1 MKIKGNQ
8 VSDIKTYFENE
19 LSTIYSK
26 SEILVLFRIAAQ
38 HINGLSM
45 NQLHL
50 FPETRVLE
58 SELLKYSFFVKR
70 LKNHEPY
77 QYITGYTWFTDLK
90 IMVNKSVLIP
100 RPETEELVNCLLEN
114 NKLSNPKILDVCTG
128 SGCIALALKHYITA
142 AEVLACDISA
152 TALDTA
158 KNNAASLSLNI
169 AFYEADALTEP
180 LDAFENLDFLITN
193 PPYITLKEK
202 ATLAKNVTDYEPGL
216 ALFVPDDDALIFYK
230 SISKWGKK
238 LLNDCGMVLMECNTA
253 HVDEVAELLIEDG
266 YSVVK
271 QHADLNGLPRW
282 VTGIK

>member
-26 SEILVLFRIAAQ
+26 SEILVLFRIAAE

-50 FPETRVLE
+50 FPDTRVLE

-90 IMVNKSVLIP
+90 IMVNESVLIP

-114 NKLSNPKILDVCTG
+114 NTLPNPKILDVCTG

-142 AEVLACDISA
+142 AEMLACDISA
-152 TALDTA
+152 TALETA
-158 KNNAASLSLNI
+158 KNNAVSLSLDV
-169 AFYEADALTEP
+169 AFYKADALTEP
-180 LDAFENLDFLITN
+180 LDTFENLDFLITN

-202 ATLAKNVTDYEPGL
+202 ATLAKNVTDFEPGL

>member
-26 SEILVLFRIAAQ
+26 NEVLVLFRIAAE
-38 HINGLSM
+38 HINGFSM

-90 IMVNKSVLIP
+90 ILVNESVLIP

-114 NKLSNPKILDVCTG
+114 NTLKNPKILDVCTG

-142 AEVLACDISA
+142 AEVLACDISS
-152 TALDTA
+152 TALATA
-158 KNNAASLSLNI
+158 KNNAAALSLNV

-180 LDAFENLDFLITN
+180 LEAFENLDFLITN
-193 PPYITLKEK
+193 PPYITLREK
-202 ATLAKNVTDYEPGL
+202 ATLAKNVTDFEPGI

-253 HVDEVAELLIEDG
+253 HVDEVAELLIGDG
-266 YSVVK
+266 YSIVK

>member
-1 MKIKGNQ
+1 
-8 VSDIKTYFENE
+8 
-19 LSTIYSK
+19 
-26 SEILVLFRIAAQ
+26 LFRIAAE

-50 FPETRVLE
+50 FPDTRVLE

-90 IMVNKSVLIP
+90 IMVNESVLIP

-114 NKLSNPKILDVCTG
+114 NTLQNPKILDVCTG

-142 AEVLACDISA
+142 AEMLACDISA
-152 TALDTA
+152 TALETA
-158 KNNAASLSLNI
+158 KNNAAALSLDV
-169 AFYEADALTEP
+169 AFYKADALTEP
-180 LDAFENLDFLITN
+180 LDTFENLDFLITN

-202 ATLAKNVTDYEPGL
+202 ATLAKNVTDFEPGL

>member
-26 SEILVLFRIAAQ
+26 SEILVLFRIAAE
-38 HINGLSM
+38 HINGFSM

-50 FPETRVLE
+50 FPDTRVLE

-90 IMVNKSVLIP
+90 IMVNESVLIP

-114 NKLSNPKILDVCTG
+114 NTLQYPKILDVCTG
-128 SGCIALALKHYITA
+128 SGCIALALKRYITA
-142 AEVLACDISA
+142 AEVLACDISS
-152 TALDTA
+152 TALATA
-158 KNNAASLSLNI
+158 KNNAEALSLNV

-180 LDAFENLDFLITN
+180 IEAFENLDFLITN
-193 PPYITLKEK
+193 PPYITLREK
-202 ATLAKNVTDYEPGL
+202 ATLAKNVTDFEPGL

-266 YSVVK
+266 YSIVK

>member
-19 LSTIYSK
+19 LNVIYSK
-26 SEILVLFRIAAQ
+26 NEILVLFRMAAE
-38 HINGLSM
+38 HINGFSM

-58 SELLKYSFFVKR
+58 SELLQYSFFVKR
-70 LKNHEPY
+70 LKNHEPV
-77 QYITGYTWFTDLK
+77 QYIIGYTWFTDLK
-90 IMVNKSVLIP
+90 IMVNESVLIP

-114 NKLSNPKILDVCTG
+114 NKLSNPRILDVCTG

-152 TALDTA
+152 TALATA
-158 KNNAASLSLNI
+158 KNNADALSLNV
-169 AFYEADALTEP
+169 AFYEADALTDP
-180 LDAFENLDFLITN
+180 LEAFENLDFLITN
-193 PPYITLKEK
+193 PPYITFKEK

-238 LLNDCGMVLMECNTA
+238 LLNEGGMVLMECNTA
-253 HVDEVAELLIEDG
+253 NVDDVAELLIEDG
-266 YSVVK
+266 YSIVK
-271 QHADLNGLPRW
+271 QHADLSNLPRW
-282 VTGIK
+282 VSAIK

>member
-26 SEILVLFRIAAQ
+26 SEILVLFRIAAE
-38 HINGLSM
+38 HINGFSM

-50 FPETRVLE
+50 FPDTRVLE

-90 IMVNKSVLIP
+90 IMVNESVLIP

-114 NKLSNPKILDVCTG
+114 NTLQYPKILDVCTG

-142 AEVLACDISA
+142 AEVLACDISSTALA
-152 TALDTA
+152 TAR
-158 KNNAASLSLNI
+158 NNAAALSLDV

-180 LDAFENLDFLITN
+180 LEAFEHLDFLITN
-193 PPYITLKEK
+193 PPYITFKEK
-202 ATLAKNVTDYEPGL
+202 ATLAKNVTDFEPGL

-253 HVDEVAELLIEDG
+253 HVEEVAELLIEDG
-266 YSVVK
+266 YSIVK

>member
-1 MKIKGNQ
+1 MKIKGNR

-26 SEILVLFRIAAQ
+26 SEILVLFRIAAE

-50 FPETRVLE
+50 FPDTRVLE
-58 SELLKYSFFVKR
+58 SELLKYSFFAKR

-90 IMVNKSVLIP
+90 IMVNESVLIP

-114 NKLSNPKILDVCTG
+114 NTLANPKILDVCTG

-142 AEVLACDISA
+142 AEMLACDISA
-152 TALDTA
+152 TALETA
-158 KNNAASLSLNI
+158 KNNAASLSLDV
-169 AFYEADALTEP
+169 AFYKADALTEP
-180 LDAFENLDFLITN
+180 LDTFENLDFLITN

-202 ATLAKNVTDYEPGL
+202 ATLAKNVTDFEPGL

>member
-1 MKIKGNQ
+1 MKIKRNQ

-19 LSTIYSK
+19 LSDIYTK
-26 SEILVLFRIAAQ
+26 NEILVLFRIAAEQ
-38 HINGLSM
+38 INGFSM

-50 FPETRVLE
+50 FPDTRVLE

-90 IMVNKSVLIP
+90 ILVNESVLIP

-114 NKLSNPKILDVCTG
+114 NTLPNPKILDVCTG
-128 SGCIALALKHYITA
+128 SGCIALALKHYLTA
-142 AEVLACDISA
+142 AEVLACDISSSALA
-152 TALDTA
+152 TAR
-158 KNNAASLSLNI
+158 NNAEALSL
-169 AFYEADALTEP
+169 AVTFFEADALKSP
-180 LDAFENLDFLITN
+180 LPAFEHLDFLITN

-202 ATLAKNVTDYEPGL
+202 NTLAKNVTDFEPGL

-238 LLNDCGMVLMECNTA
+238 LLNDGGMVLMECNTA
-253 HVDEVAELLIEDG
+253 LVDEVAELLIEDG
-266 YSVVK
+266 YSIVK

-282 VTGIK
+282 VTGTK

>member
-1 MKIKGNQ
+1 MKIKGNR

-26 SEILVLFRIAAQ
+26 SEILVLFRIAAE

-50 FPETRVLE
+50 FPDTRVLE

-90 IMVNKSVLIP
+90 IMVNESVLIP

-114 NKLSNPKILDVCTG
+114 NTLQNPKILDVCTG

-142 AEVLACDISA
+142 SEMLACDISA
-152 TALDTA
+152 TALETA
-158 KNNAASLSLNI
+158 KNNAASLSLDV
-169 AFYEADALTEP
+169 AFYKADALTAP

-202 ATLAKNVTDYEPGL
+202 TTLAKNVTDFEPGL

>member
-1 MKIKGNQ
+1 MKIKGNR

-26 SEILVLFRIAAQ
+26 SEILVLFRIAAE

-50 FPETRVLE
+50 FPDTRVLE

-90 IMVNKSVLIP
+90 IMVNESVLIP

-114 NKLSNPKILDVCTG
+114 NTLQNPKILDVCTG

-142 AEVLACDISA
+142 AEMLACDISA
-152 TALDTA
+152 TALETA
-158 KNNAASLSLNI
+158 KNNAASLSLDV
-169 AFYEADALTEP
+169 AFYKADALTEP
-180 LDAFENLDFLITN
+180 LDTFENLDFLITN

-202 ATLAKNVTDYEPGL
+202 ATLAKNVTDFEPGL

>member
-19 LSTIYSK
+19 LSAIYSK
-26 SEILVLFRIAAQ
+26 SEILVLFRIAAE
-38 HINGLSM
+38 HINGFSM

-50 FPETRVLE
+50 FPDKRVLE

-90 IMVNKSVLIP
+90 IMVNESVLIP

-114 NKLSNPKILDVCTG
+114 NKIPNPKILDVCTG
-128 SGCIALALKHYITA
+128 SGCIALALKHYITE
-142 AEVLACDISA
+142 AEVLACDISSA
-152 TALDTA
+152 ALTTA
-158 KNNAASLSLNI
+158 KNNAEALSL
-169 AFYEADALTEP
+169 AVTFYEADALKEP
-180 LDAFENLDFLITN
+180 LEAFEHLDFLITN

-202 ATLAKNVTDYEPGL
+202 AALAKNVTDFEPGL

-238 LLNDCGMVLMECNTA
+238 LLNEGGMVLMECNTA
-253 HVDEVAELLIEDG
+253 LVDEVAELLIEDG
-266 YSVVK
+266 YSIVK

-282 VTGIK
+282 VTGTK

>member
-26 SEILVLFRIAAQ
+26 SEILVLFRIAAE

-50 FPETRVLE
+50 FPDTRVLE

-70 LKNHEPY
+70 LKNNEPY

-90 IMVNKSVLIP
+90 ILVNESVLIP

-114 NKLSNPKILDVCTG
+114 NTLQNPKILDVCTG

-152 TALDTA
+152 TALATA
-158 KNNAASLSLNI
+158 KNNADALSLNV

-180 LDAFENLDFLITN
+180 LESFQNLDFLITN

-202 ATLAKNVTDYEPGL
+202 ATLAKNVTDFEPGL

>member
-8 VSDIKTYFENE
+8 VSHIKTYFENE

-26 SEILVLFRIAAQ
+26 SEILVLFRIAAE
-38 HINGLSM
+38 HINGFSM

-50 FPETRVLE
+50 FPDTRVLE

-90 IMVNKSVLIP
+90 ILVNESVLIP

-114 NKLSNPKILDVCTG
+114 NTLQYPKILDVCTG

-142 AEVLACDISA
+142 AEVLACDISV
-152 TALDTA
+152 TALATA
-158 KNNAASLSLNI
+158 KNNATALSLDV

-180 LDAFENLDFLITN
+180 LESFQNLDFLITN
-193 PPYITLKEK
+193 PPYITLREK
-202 ATLAKNVTDYEPGL
+202 ATLAKNVTDFEPGL

-253 HVDEVAELLIEDG
+253 HVEEVAELLIEDG
-266 YSVVK
+266 YSIVK